1 MACMTCRM
9 IVLLDSI
16 STHVPGLALTVM
28 EILFGD
34 VPVVGWALSLIGMYI
49 LMKEISLAMNN
60 VFYLDDI
67 SDPLQMERFTYE
79 LIRLLFLFS
88 FGGALLTVLA
98 PVMSVDM
105 FVSLVL
111 VGTLSILTHSSTPL
125 ENYAVEAIIE
135 ALLRGGIFKGE

>member
-1 MACMTCRM
+1 M
-9 IVLLDSI
+9 
-16 STHVPGLALTVM
+16 PGLALTVM